1 MEHFKRLAF
10 CMLYLFTF
18 IWQLSAQVKKIPQ
31 WGAVR
36 DSVARYCQRNFISD
50 VAGDNI
56 NKKPLL
62 LQWFFSCRNEATRTP
77 DPYVPNVVRYQ
88 LRYIPIPFSK
98 SGATSNRKSICIA
111 LFLNKLYLYYDVSPL
126 NKVFTTL
133 HRSTQVCVLG
143 SISAC
148 KGRYLFGIINISKN
162 FFCIYY

>member
-1 MEHFKRLAF
+1 M
-10 CMLYLFTF
+10 
-18 IWQLSAQVKKIPQ
+18 
-31 WGAVR
+31 
-36 DSVARYCQRNFISD
+36 
-50 VAGDNI
+50 
-56 NKKPLL
+56 LL
-62 LQWFFSCRNEATRTP
+62 LEDVFLT
-77 DPYVPNVVRYQ
+77 DPLHPTILLFLENKNPWTSLKFRD
-88 LRYIPIPFSK
+88 LHRFAFSK

-162 FFCIYY
+162 FFLYLLLRVCLNFVQHSFRSCFEDFSLYH

>member
-1 MEHFKRLAF
+1 MRSEGKKRTLE
-10 CMLYLFTF
+10 
-18 IWQLSAQVKKIPQ
+18 LSLIQ
-31 WGAVR
+31 G
-36 DSVARYCQRNFISD
+36 
-50 VAGDNI
+50 
-56 NKKPLL
+56 
-62 LQWFFSCRNEATRTP
+62 
-77 DPYVPNVVRYQ
+77 
-88 LRYIPIPFSK
+88 FSK
-98 SGATSNRKSICIA
+98 IEKLFGGATSNRKSVYIA

>member
-1 MEHFKRLAF
+1 MNKCCTKINCR
-10 CMLYLFTF
+10 MVSYLCWFSFLLVLPVPEKEKSLNFEKNQGLILSCFLKGGDGSDYLPDYRYHGESFT
-18 IWQLSAQVKKIPQ
+18 
-31 WGAVR
+31 
-36 DSVARYCQRNFISD
+36 
-50 VAGDNI
+50 
-56 NKKPLL
+56 
-62 LQWFFSCRNEATRTP
+62 
-77 DPYVPNVVRYQ
+77 
-88 LRYIPIPFSK
+88 
-98 SGATSNRKSICIA
+98 TSNRKSVCIA